1 MEGISVVRKEK
12 IERIV
17 LSGGGT
23 GGHIYPALAIYNRLK
38 EENPKLKCL
47 YIGTREGLEAKI
59 VQDVPEI
66 QFASIEI
73 SGLKR
78 SLSPSNLKVVWQM
91 LTATNNAKRII
102 ERFKPDVVVGT
113 GGFVCAP
120 VLYAAT
126 KLNYPTLIHEQNSVA
141 GVTNKFL
148 AGKVT
153 RIATSFKEVH
163 KDFVKNANKLTYTGN
178 PRGQE
183 VYSYPI
189 VPNILSQQF
198 GLKDNVPTVLMFG
211 GSRGAPA
218 INQAAIN
225 SIDNFAGK
233 AYQVIIGTGRIH
245 YDEWM
250 DYISEKGIEVPDNV
264 KIVNYIEDM
273 PALMKQ
279 LSLVVSRS
287 GATTISELT
296 TLGLP
301 SILIPSPYVTA
312 NHQEHNAKS
321 LVNQNAAHMIL
332 QEKLTSGKLSELIN
346 NLMANPDGL
355 KEISAN
361 AMKFGTPQATDD
373 IIKILKE
380 II

>member
-1 MEGISVVRKEK
+1 MVRKEK
-12 IERIV
+12 IEKIV

-23 GGHIYPALAIYNRLK
+23 GGHIYPALAIYNQLK
-38 EENPKLKCL
+38 EENPDLKCL

-59 VQDVPEI
+59 VQDVPGI
-66 QFASIEI
+66 RFVSIEI

-78 SLSPSNLKVVWQM
+78 SLSLSNLKVVWQM
-91 LTATNNAKRII
+91 LTATSKAKRII
-102 ERFKPDVVVGT
+102 ERFNPDVVVGT

-120 VLYAAT
+120 VLNAAA
-126 KLNYPTLIHEQNSVA
+126 KLKYPTLIHEQNSVA

-183 VYSYPI
+183 VHNYPV

-198 GLKDNVPTVLMFG
+198 GLKDKVPTVLIFG

-218 INQAAIN
+218 INQAAVN

-233 AYQVIIGTGRIH
+233 EYQVIIGTGRVH
-245 YDEWM
+245 YDEWT
-250 DYISEKGIEVPDNV
+250 DYIREKEITVPENV

-321 LVNQNAAHMIL
+321 LVNQNAAQMIL
-332 QEKLTSGKLSELIN
+332 EEKLTSGKLTDLID
-346 NLMANPDGL
+346 NLMADPEGL
-355 KEISAN
+355 EQISAN
-361 AMKFGTPQATDD
+361 ALKFGTPEATDD